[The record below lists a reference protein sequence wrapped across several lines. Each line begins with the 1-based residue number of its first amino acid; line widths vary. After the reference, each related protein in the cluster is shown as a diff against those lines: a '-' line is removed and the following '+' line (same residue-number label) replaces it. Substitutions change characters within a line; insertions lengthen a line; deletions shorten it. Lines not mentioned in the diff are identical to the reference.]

1 MMTRRFVL
9 FALVALSFAAVSCKR
24 STSRSATTGWKYN
37 DQKCGGF
44 EKLDYAGQIT
54 GPNLVPV
61 EGGTFVM
68 GLTEEDVNYEWDN
81 VARRVTVS
89 SFYMDETEVANVDY
103 REYVFWLK
111 RVYGETS
118 ADIAKKALPDTL
130 VWREELAYNEP
141 LIYNYF
147 RHPAYDNYPVVGVSW
162 VQANEYCKWRTNRV
176 NEMLLIEKG
185 ILNPSPDQK
194 GSESFDTKAYL
205 VGQYQ
210 GDVNKNLKDMTT
222 GGERPVRY
230 EDGIMLPSYRLP
242 TEAEWEYAALALQGK
257 KLPND
262 EVITDRRLYPW
273 DGSSVR
279 YKKHNKYQG
288 TMLANFK
295 RGRGDYMGMAGKL
308 NDHANIPAEVRS
320 YLPNDFGLYN
330 MAGNVSEWVEDV
342 YRPTTSLT
350 LRDEENQDLNPFRGN
365 EFKRLKLDENGN
377 LVPKDSMGY
386 LVYELE
392 DSASTANRDNYHVAD
407 AKNYDDDDDDFVYYE
422 FGVHSLVNDESRVY
436 KGGSWADRAYWLSPG
451 TRRYKQQDQADRTI
465 GFRCAMDRV
474 GNQAGNN
481 DNTIVDFG
489 ATKKSKVKRRY

>member
-37 DQKCGGF
+37 DQKWGGF

-288 TMLANFK
+288 TMLANFSV
-295 RGRGDYMGMAGKL
+295 D
-308 NDHANIPAEVRS
+308 V
-320 YLPNDFGLYN
+320 
-330 MAGNVSEWVEDV
+330 VTTWVW
-342 YRPTTSLT
+342 P
-350 LRDEENQDLNPFRGN
+350 
-365 EFKRLKLDENGN
+365 
-377 LVPKDSMGY
+377 
-386 LVYELE
+386 
-392 DSASTANRDNYHVAD
+392 
-407 AKNYDDDDDDFVYYE
+407 
-422 FGVHSLVNDESRVY
+422 VN
-436 KGGSWADRAYWLSPG
+436 
-451 TRRYKQQDQADRTI
+451 
-465 GFRCAMDRV
+465 
-474 GNQAGNN
+474 
-481 DNTIVDFG
+481 
-489 ATKKSKVKRRY
+489 

>member
-37 DQKCGGF
+37 DQKWGGF

>member
-1 MMTRRFVL
+1 MTRRFVL

-37 DQKCGGF
+37 DQKWGGF